1 MLARPAR
8 HLRHPLSARLVDR
21 MNATIAS
28 NACNQYRQFSM
39 RGSVSLLDLSA
50 RRSSVCEASL
60 LESLQPKVEDEH
72 SSTPQA
78 TAKPAKN
85 LEKAF
90 KPPASKKSRT

>member
-1 MLARPAR
+1 
-8 HLRHPLSARLVDR
+8 
-21 MNATIAS
+21 
-28 NACNQYRQFSM
+28 
-39 RGSVSLLDLSA
+39 LSA

-60 LESLQPKVEDEH
+60 LESLQPKLEDEH